1 MAPKFS
7 TPRKVITATATVDT
21 SFVSEW
27 DVRRALEQTARDNG
41 VTVSGLTVTIAD
53 GERTVTMTESEYDA
67 LVTGASGE
75 QSSAE

>member
-27 DVRRALEQTARDNG
+27 DVQRALEQTARDNG
-41 VTVSGLTVTIAD
+41 VALSGLTVSIAD
-53 GERTVTMTESEYDA
+53 GERTVTLTETEYNTLVAGGTASEP
-67 LVTGASGE
+67 
-75 QSSAE
+75 AE